1 MRIPVHM
8 PTLGFDMEEGTILQW
23 HKEIGDVVALGD
35 IIAEVEAEKATVEVE
50 ALDSGL
56 LTEIVHEA
64 GAVVR
69 VGDVIGYLND

>member
-1 MRIPVHM
+1 M

-35 IIAEVEAEKATVEVE
+35 IIVEVEAEKATVEVE

-69 VGDVIGYLND
+69 VGDVIGCLND

>member
-35 IIAEVEAEKATVEVE
+35 IIVE
-50 ALDSGL
+50 
-56 LTEIVHEA
+56 I
-64 GAVVR
+64 
-69 VGDVIGYLND
+69 